1 MIHDDMTSFENL
13 FVKYQNMLT
22 ENSNLKEEIRI
33 LKTRLA
39 GVELEIPVG
48 ESSEQ
53 GGEPETPPR
62 QSEVNVSPVY
72 ISNKSNSVEKIKL
85 FMSRFKGRDGMMYT
99 QGCGK
104 TKRRAHPAIH
114 LRV

>member
-13 FVKYQNMLT
+13 FVKYQNLLT

-33 LKTRLA
+33 LKACLA
-39 GVELEIPVG
+39 GVELGIPVG

-62 QSEVNVSPVY
+62 QSEAYVSPVD
-72 ISNKSNSVEKIKL
+72 ISNKSDSVEKIKL
-85 FMSRFKGRDGMMYT
+85 FMSRFMGRDDVYARRWEN
-99 QGCGK
+99 K
-104 TKRRAHPAIH
+104 KRAHPAIR
-114 LRV
+114 LPV